1 MQFNTYTAFGARI
14 AADLVNSPDPAD
26 PELAAALDSYQ
37 VHETAVTPQMTAG
50 LRSWAERLRPVF
62 AARDPAEKADAVD
75 ALLVA
80 AGCMPRLVSHDG
92 LPHHL
97 HYAPVESDLPGR
109 VRALTAAGLAHLIA
123 DGEGHRLGQCHREG
137 CSVVFVDTSRNGRR
151 RFCSVRCANAVNVSR
166 HRARRRAGSAD
177 AATVPSS
184 RAAREPRA
192 GANAGRAVR
201 V

>member
-14 AADLVNSPDPAD
+14 AADLVNSLGPAG

-37 VHETAVTPQMTAG
+37 VHEPEVTAEMSAE
-50 LRSWAERLRPVF
+50 LRSWADRLRPVF
-62 AARDPAEKADAVD
+62 AATDLAGKAAAVD

-80 AGCMPRLVSHDG
+80 ARCMPRLVSHHG

-97 HYAPVESDLPGR
+97 HYAPVEADLPSR

-123 DGEGHRLGQCHREG
+123 DGEGHRLGQCHRDG
-137 CSVVFVDTSRNGRR
+137 CVVVFVDTSRNGRR

-166 HRARRRAGSAD
+166 HRARRRAGDGTPAL
-177 AATVPSS
+177 A
-184 RAAREPRA
+184 A
-192 GANAGRAVR
+192 GAVR
-201 V
+201 EALRR